1 MIQGFDILHL
11 FGLLGSAVFALSG
24 ALEAGRKKMDVFGA
38 IVVALVTALGGGTL
52 RDLLLPGK
60 SVFWVT
66 DSQPVITAI
75 VVAVL
80 TFYTIRPLGPV
91 SRRMLL
97 IADAAGLAFFTV
109 LGVEKSLSC
118 GLSPLISVMMGT
130 ITGIVGGIVRDI
142 LCNTIPLV
150 LQREVYATASLAGGI
165 MYLCLGIT
173 PLSPLWR
180 TILAIQTVFLI
191 RLLALRLNLALP
203 RPPEG
208 RE

>member
-1 MIQGFDILHL
+1 MIRGFDILHL
-11 FGLLGSAVFALSG
+11 FSLLGSAVFAFSG
-24 ALEAGRKKMDVFGA
+24 ALEAGRKKMDVFGV

-173 PLSPLWR
+173 PLSPTWR
-180 TILAIQTVFLI
+180 TILAILTVFVI

-203 RPPEG
+203 RPPDG
-208 RE
+208 RD

>member
-60 SVFWVT
+60 TVFWVT
-66 DSQPVITAI
+66 DPQPVITAT
-75 VVAVL
+75 VVAIL
-80 TFYTIRPLGPV
+80 TFYTFRPLGPV
-91 SRRMLL
+91 SRRVLL

-109 LGVEKSLSC
+109 LGVEKSLAC

-130 ITGIVGGIVRDI
+130 ITGVVGGIVRDI

-165 MYLCLGIT
+165 MYLCLGT
-173 PLSPLWR
+173 LPLPPPWR
-180 TILAIQTVFLI
+180 TILAILTVFVI

-208 RE
+208 CE

>member
-1 MIQGFDILHL
+1 MIRGFDILHL
-11 FGLLGSAVFALSG
+11 FSLLGSAVFAFSG
-24 ALEAGRKKMDVFGA
+24 ALEAGRKKMDVFGV

-173 PLSPLWR
+173 PLSPTWR
-180 TILAIQTVFLI
+180 TVLAILTVFLI

-203 RPPEG
+203 RPPDG
-208 RE
+208 RD

>member
-1 MIQGFDILHL
+1 MIRGFDILHL
-11 FGLLGSAVFALSG
+11 FSLLGSAVFAFSG
-24 ALEAGRKKMDVFGA
+24 ALEAGRKKMDVFGV

-173 PLSPLWR
+173 PLSPTWR

-203 RPPEG
+203 RPPDG
-208 RE
+208 RD

>member
-1 MIQGFDILHL
+1 MIQGLNILHL

-24 ALEAGRKKMDVFGA
+24 ALEAGRKKMDVFGV

-66 DSQPVITAI
+66 DPQPVVTAI
-75 VVAVL
+75 VVAIV
-80 TFYTIRPLGPV
+80 TFYTFQPLGPV
-91 SRRMLL
+91 SRRVLL

-109 LGVEKSLSC
+109 LGVEKSLAC

-130 ITGIVGGIVRDI
+130 ITGVVGGIIRDI

-165 MYLCLGIT
+165 MYLCLGIL
-173 PLSPLWR
+173 PLPPAWR
-180 TILAIQTVFLI
+180 TILAILAVFLI
-191 RLLALRLNLALP
+191 RLLSLRLNLALP
-203 RPPEG
+203 RPPAG
-208 RE
+208 HD

>member
-1 MIQGFDILHL
+1 MIRGFDILHL
-11 FGLLGSAVFALSG
+11 FSLLGSAVFAFSG
-24 ALEAGRKKMDVFGA
+24 ALEAGRKKMDVFGV

-173 PLSPLWR
+173 PLSPTWR
-180 TILAIQTVFLI
+180 TILAILTVFLI

-203 RPPEG
+203 RPPDG
-208 RE
+208 RD

>member
-1 MIQGFDILHL
+1 MIRGFDILHL
-11 FGLLGSAVFALSG
+11 FSLLGSAVFAFSG
-24 ALEAGRKKMDVFGA
+24 ALEAGRKKMDVFGV

-75 VVAVL
+75 MVAVL

-173 PLSPLWR
+173 PLSPTWR
-180 TILAIQTVFLI
+180 TILAILTVFLI

-203 RPPEG
+203 RPPEL
-208 RE
+208 RD

>member
-1 MIQGFDILHL
+1 MIRGFDILHL
-11 FGLLGSAVFALSG
+11 FGLLGSAVFAFSG
-24 ALEAGRKKMDVFGA
+24 ALEAGRKKMDVFGV

-52 RDLLLPGK
+52 RDWLLPGK

-75 VVAVL
+75 MVAVL

-173 PLSPLWR
+173 PLSPSWR
-180 TILAIQTVFLI
+180 TILAILTVFLI

-203 RPPEG
+203 RPPDG
-208 RE
+208 RN

>member
-60 SVFWVT
+60 TVFWVT
-66 DSQPVITAI
+66 DPQPVITAA
-75 VVAVL
+75 VVAIL
-80 TFYTIRPLGPV
+80 TFYTFRPLGPV
-91 SRRMLL
+91 SRRVLL

-130 ITGIVGGIVRDI
+130 ITGVVGGIVRDI

-150 LQREVYATASLAGGI
+150 LQREVYATASLSGGI
-165 MYLCLGIT
+165 MYLCLGIA
-173 PLSPLWR
+173 PLPPSWR
-180 TILAIQTVFLI
+180 TILAILTVFVI
-191 RLLALRLNLALP
+191 RLLALRLNLSLP
-203 RPPEG
+203 RPPEP
-208 RE
+208 RD

>member
-1 MIQGFDILHL
+1 MIRGFDILHL
-11 FGLLGSAVFALSG
+11 FSLLGSAVFAFSG
-24 ALEAGRKKMDVFGA
+24 ALEAGRKKMDVFGV

-173 PLSPLWR
+173 PLSPSWR

-203 RPPEG
+203 RPPDG
-208 RE
+208 RD